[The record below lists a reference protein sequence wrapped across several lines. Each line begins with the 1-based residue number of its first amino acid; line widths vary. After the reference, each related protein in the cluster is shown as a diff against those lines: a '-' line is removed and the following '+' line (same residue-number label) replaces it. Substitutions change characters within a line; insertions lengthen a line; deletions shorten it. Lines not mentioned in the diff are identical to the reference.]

1 MREIK
6 FRAWNKEEKCMIYS
20 DEVYPKS
27 EYKFEFEIFNN
38 FKLTLMKMINRENAY
53 HKDGEETHIE
63 YFEPVD
69 AEIMQYTGIKD
80 SNGNEIYEGDIVE
93 FLDEEVNYSH
103 CGVEYDEFINI
114 GKVIFS
120 HDELMGW
127 DITNRNMDLE
137 EVWHYREY
145 IKVIGNIYEN
155 PELLEGRF

>member
-6 FRAWNKEEKCMIYS
+6 FRAWSKLLNKMLSHEDLNKTLK
-20 DEVYPKS
+20 D
-27 EYKFEFEIFNN
+27 
-38 FKLTLMKMINRENAY
+38 LTK
-53 HKDGEETHIE
+53 IE
-63 YFEPVD
+63 YIAGIFLPLNSDVKV
-69 AEIMQYTGIKD
+69 MQYTGLKD

-155 PELLEGRF
+155 PELLEGK

>member
-1 MREIK
+1 MRKIK
-6 FRAWNKEEKCMIYS
+6 FRAWNKLANKMYSHKDLEEILVNLT
-20 DEVYPKS
+20 E
-27 EYKFEFEIFNN
+27 NN
-38 FKLTLMKMINRENAY
+38 FIAGIFLPLNSDNEL
-53 HKDGEETHIE
+53 
-63 YFEPVD
+63 
-69 AEIMQYTGIKD
+69 MQYTGIKD
-80 SNGNEIYEGDIVE
+80 VNGKEIYEGDIVE

-145 IKVIGNIYEN
+145 IKVIGNIYEK
-155 PELLEGRF
+155 PELLEGKF

>member
-80 SNGNEIYEGDIVE
+80 SNGNEIYEGDIIKRIDRTPIAQMYGKEVIGVVVFAE
-93 FLDEEVNYSH
+93 ASFALDIHEGFYLMNNNRLSNLCSYEV
-103 CGVEYDEFINI
+103 
-114 GKVIFS
+114 
-120 HDELMGW
+120 M
-127 DITNRNMDLE
+127 
-137 EVWHYREY
+137 
-145 IKVIGNIYEN
+145 GNIYEN

>member
-6 FRAWNKEEKCMIYS
+6 FRAWDEEDKRMYCDDKVIVTFS
-20 DEVYPKS
+20 GFLEEVYVRRNS
-27 EYKFEFEIFNN
+27 TVDELIDYK
-38 FKLTLMKMINRENAY
+38 L
-53 HKDGEETHIE
+53 
-63 YFEPVD
+63 
-69 AEIMQYTGIKD
+69 MQYSGIKD
-80 SNGNEIYEGDIVE
+80 IEGKEIYEGDIVE

-155 PELLEGRF
+155 PELLEGK

>member
-6 FRAWNKEEKCMIYS
+6 FRAWDKEDKRMYCDDKVIVTFSGFLE
-20 DEVYPKS
+20 EVYVRRNS
-27 EYKFEFEIFNN
+27 TVDELIDYK
-38 FKLTLMKMINRENAY
+38 L
-53 HKDGEETHIE
+53 
-63 YFEPVD
+63 
-69 AEIMQYTGIKD
+69 MQYSGIKD
-80 SNGNEIYEGDIVE
+80 IEGKEIYEGDIVE

>member
-6 FRAWNKEEKCMIYS
+6 FRAWDEEDKRMYCDDKVIVTFS
-20 DEVYPKS
+20 GFLEEVYVRRNS
-27 EYKFEFEIFNN
+27 TVDELIDYK
-38 FKLTLMKMINRENAY
+38 L
-53 HKDGEETHIE
+53 
-63 YFEPVD
+63 
-69 AEIMQYTGIKD
+69 MQYSGIKD
-80 SNGNEIYEGDIVE
+80 IEGKEIYEGDIVE